1 MTLKISVT
9 NPFFGCRAEP
19 PYGSQ
24 GGAET
29 PSMHFK
35 ASCVRSSEE
44 TRGSF
49 NVFVINE
56 SLL

>member
-19 PYGSQ
+19 PYSSQ

-35 ASCVRSSEE
+35 ASCEE
-44 TRGSF
+44 TS

-56 SLL
+56 LLL

>member
-9 NPFFGCRAEP
+9 NPFFGCRVEP
-19 PYGSQ
+19 PYSSQ

-29 PSMHFK
+29 PSVHFK
-35 ASCVRSSEE
+35 VSCAKSSEE
-44 TRGSF
+44 TRGFF

-56 SLL
+56 LLL